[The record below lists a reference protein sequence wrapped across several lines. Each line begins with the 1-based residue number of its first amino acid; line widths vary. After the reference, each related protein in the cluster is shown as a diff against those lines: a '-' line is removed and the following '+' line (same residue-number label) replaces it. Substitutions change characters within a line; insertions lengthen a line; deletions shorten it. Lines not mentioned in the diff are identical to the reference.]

1 MSYNATHL
9 IHRIPVDP
17 LTGSAAVPICQAST
31 FVQKAPSRNKRFRNL
46 FAKDKR
52 LLEKISL
59 TFNCSFMTQNIWL
72 QLSKPTNFIGNY
84 YGAEQI
90 TYHSCFIQKMY
101 LLPLLYAARH
111 TLIFLQRSSTFIYN
125 YPFSRLTRF

>member
-1 MSYNATHL
+1 MRYNATL
-9 IHRIPVDP
+9 LTQPILAVP
-17 LTGSAAVPICQAST
+17 LTGAACDTIYQPGAFIWQMPGQYKIAGS
-31 FVQKAPSRNKRFRNL
+31 L
-46 FAKDKR
+46 FLKHKQS
-52 LLEKISL
+52 LEKNSL

-72 QLSKPTNFIGNY
+72 QSSKPTNFIGNY

-125 YPFSRLTRF
+125 YPFSRLT